1 MKEKVSV
8 LIADDNQEFSHTLS
22 TYINAQDDM
31 QVVGMARDGEEAIE
45 IMQDITPDVVLL
57 DVIMPH
63 LDGLGVLEKISTMQI
78 NKKPIVLCYQL

>member
-31 QVVGMARDGEEAIE
+31 QVVGIAATTAAYNN
-45 IMQDITPDVVLL
+45 Q
-57 DVIMPH
+57 
-63 LDGLGVLEKISTMQI
+63 EKQKQKYKGKYLS
-78 NKKPIVLCYQL
+78 KRK